1 MVAAFNEARSNDS
14 SSLKH
19 DAMGY
24 IMKNPDAEALIPPI
38 PKGKFKSDRG
48 FNHPVIARM
57 LCPMARLNDYDANPK
72 R

>member
-24 IMKNPDAEALIPPI
+24 IMKDPDTEPLVPPI
-38 PKGKFKSDRG
+38 PRGKFKSDRG

-57 LCPMARLNDYDANPK
+57 LCPMARLKELDADP
-72 R
+72 RG